1 MTKIERFNEMLN
13 KYEFTADEVAF
24 IENEIALITKR
35 NARKSTKPT
44 KAQIANI
51 AVKESLANVLGEATE
66 PLTAKAVGELVSI
79 SPQKASAL
87 LKQMIESGEV
97 VKEVVKGKSLFRL
110 A

>member
-51 AVKESLANVLGEATE
+51 AVKESLATALGEATE
-66 PLTAKAVGELVSI
+66 PLTAKAVGELVAI
-79 SPQKASAL
+79 SPQNASAL
-87 LKQMIESGEV
+87 LKQMIASGEV

>member
-1 MTKIERFNEMLN
+1 MTKIEMLKSIAE
-13 KYEFTADEVAF
+13 KYELTEDEKTF
-24 IENEIALITKR
+24 IAHEIELIAKR

-51 AVKESLANVLGEATE
+51 AVKESLATALGEATE
-66 PLTAKAVGELVSI
+66 PLTAKAVGELVAI

-110 A
+110 

>member
-51 AVKESLANVLGEATE
+51 AVKESLATALGEAT
-66 PLTAKAVGELVSI
+66 PDRKGGWRTGRHL
-79 SPQKASAL
+79 SA
-87 LKQMIESGEV
+87 ESLC
-97 VKEVVKGKSLFRL
+97 S
-110 A
+110 AQADD

>member
-1 MTKIERFNEMLN
+1 MTKVERFNEMLN
-13 KYEFTADEVAF
+13 KYDFNEDEVAF
-24 IENEIALITKR
+24 ITNEIALITKR

-51 AVKESLANVLGEATE
+51 AVKENIANALAEVSE
-66 PLTAKAVGELVSI
+66 PITAKAVGELVAI

-87 LKQMIESGEV
+87 LKQMIEGGEV